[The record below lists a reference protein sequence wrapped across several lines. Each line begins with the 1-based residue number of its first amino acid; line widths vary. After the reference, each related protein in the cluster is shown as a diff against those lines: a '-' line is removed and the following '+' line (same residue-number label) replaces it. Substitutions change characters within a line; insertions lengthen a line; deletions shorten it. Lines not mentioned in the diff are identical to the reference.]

1 MDALGRVLVVEDDPK
16 LARLVAEFL
25 TTNGFEVTVEER
37 GDRAVE
43 RIRNEAPDAVVL
55 DLMLPGKDGLSVCRE
70 VRQDYRGAVL
80 MLTARGDDLDEIV
93 GLEVGAD
100 DYMAKPVRPRVLLA
114 RLKSLLRRTGAPPEG
129 ERRVVLGALVLDA
142 SNRTATYRG
151 EALDLTTAEF
161 ELLWYL
167 GNHAGDVVEREQL
180 YIDVRGV
187 AWDGVDRS
195 IDLRVSRLRKKLG
208 DTEKPPQLLKSVRG
222 TGYLLVR
229 DP

>member
-1 MDALGRVLVVEDDPK
+1 MDALGRVLVVEDDSK

-25 TTNGFEVTVEER
+25 TANGFLVTVEER

-43 RIRNEAPDAVVL
+43 RILAEAPDAVIL

-70 VRQDYRGAVL
+70 VRRDYRGAVL

-114 RLKSLLRRTGAPPEG
+114 RLKSLLRRTSTPAE

-142 SNRTATYRG
+142 SNRTAVYRG
-151 EALDLTTAEF
+151 APLDLTTAEF

-180 YIDVRGV
+180 YVDVRGV
-187 AWDGVDRS
+187 PWDGVDRS

-229 DP
+229 EP

>member
-1 MDALGRVLVVEDDPK
+1 MDALGRVLVVEDDVK

-25 TTNGFEVTVEER
+25 TANGFQVTVEER

-43 RIRNEAPDAVVL
+43 RIRQEAPDAVIL
-55 DLMLPGKDGLSVCRE
+55 DLMLPGKDGLAVCRE

-114 RLKSLLRRTGAPPEG
+114 RLKSLLRRTSAPAEG

-142 SNRTATYRG
+142 SNRTAVYRG
-151 EALDLTTAEF
+151 HPLDLTTAEF

-167 GNHAGDVVEREQL
+167 GNHAGDVIERDQL
-180 YIDVRGV
+180 YVDVRGV
-187 AWDGVDRS
+187 PWDGVDRS

-208 DTEKPPQLLKSVRG
+208 DTEKPPQILKSVRG

>member
-1 MDALGRVLVVEDDPK
+1 MDALGRVLVVEDDSK

-25 TTNGFEVTVEER
+25 TANGFQVTVEER

-43 RIRNEAPDAVVL
+43 RIRSEAPDAVVL

-70 VRQDYRGAVL
+70 VRQGYRGAIL

-114 RLKSLLRRTGAPPEG
+114 RLKSLLRRTSAPAEG

-142 SNRTATYRG
+142 SNRTAIWRG
-151 EALDLTTAEF
+151 QPLDLTTAEF

-167 GNHAGDVVEREQL
+167 GNHAGEVIERDQL
-180 YIDVRGV
+180 YVDVRGMP
-187 AWDGVDRS
+187 WDGVDRS

-208 DTEKPPQLLKSVRG
+208 DTEKPPQILKSVRG

-229 DP
+229 DL